1 LLRVSDAGHC
11 ASRIAAIGR
20 HPKPSTITDSCKR
33 RKQQIPARLQSGTEF
48 GLLGDIIDWITDRAR
63 RPTRVLALGQ
73 ETDFCGSQLLIHK
86 LPTTITAATITAA
99 TITDATITAA
109 TITAATITA
118 VTITDAT
125 ITAVTITAVTI
136 TDVTITDAT
145 ITVAIATA
153 IDTARR
159 RRRRRNI
166 DLAAGRRSDL
176 AAAATVIATAA
187 PVIAA
192 TGAHR
197 AKERGTEQRRSKE
210 EAKCFGLGRNGGGS
224 ECESCSGHDG
234 YPA

>member
-1 LLRVSDAGHC
+1 MQAQETANPRPTAAG
-11 ASRIAAIGR
+11 R
-20 HPKPSTITDSCKR
+20 
-33 RKQQIPARLQSGTEF
+33 GTEF
-48 GLLGDIIDWITDRAR
+48 GLVGDIIDWITDRAR
-63 RPTRVLALGQ
+63 RPTHVLALGQ
-73 ETDFCGSQLLIHK
+73 ETDFYGSQLLIHK
-86 LPTTITAATITAA
+86 LPTTITAATITDA
-99 TITDATITAA
+99 TITD
-109 TITAATITA
+109 ATITA

-125 ITAVTITAVTI
+125 ITAAIA
-136 TDVTITDAT
+136 AA

-224 ECESCSGHDG
+224 ECESRRGHDD

>member
-1 LLRVSDAGHC
+1 MFEIPGRADMLCPTSLQQPVRANNGLMQ
-11 ASRIAAIGR
+11 AQETANPRPAAVGR
-20 HPKPSTITDSCKR
+20 
-33 RKQQIPARLQSGTEF
+33 GTEF

-63 RPTRVLALGQ
+63 RPTRVLALSQ
-73 ETDFCGSQLLIHK
+73 ETDFYGSQLLIHK

-99 TITDATITAA
+99 TITAA
-109 TITAATITA
+109 TITVA
-118 VTITDAT
+118 TITDAT
-125 ITAVTITAVTI
+125 IT
-136 TDVTITDAT
+136 DA
-145 ITVAIATA
+145 IAAAIATA

-210 EAKCFGLGRNGGGS
+210 EVKCFGLGRNGGGS
-224 ECESCSGHDG
+224 ECESRRGHDG

>member
-1 LLRVSDAGHC
+1 MCQKSDISLSG
-11 ASRIAAIGR
+11 
-20 HPKPSTITDSCKR
+20 HPKDLSYHAKPRGFYLQPGGAQNLACWAIPSIGSR
-33 RKQQIPARLQSGTEF
+33 S
-48 GLLGDIIDWITDRAR
+48 R

-73 ETDFCGSQLLIHK
+73 ETDFYGSQLLIHK

-99 TITDATITAA
+99 TITAA
-109 TITAATITA
+109 TITAATIA
-118 VTITDAT
+118 AATITDAT
-125 ITAVTITAVTI
+125 ITAAIAATITAAIVAAI
-136 TDVTITDAT
+136 AA
-145 ITVAIATA
+145 AIATA

-176 AAAATVIATAA
+176 AAAATVIATAV

-224 ECESCSGHDG
+224 ECESRRGHDG

>member
-1 LLRVSDAGHC
+1 MQAQETANPRP
-11 ASRIAAIGR
+11 AAVGR
-20 HPKPSTITDSCKR
+20 
-33 RKQQIPARLQSGTEF
+33 GTEF

-73 ETDFCGSQLLIHK
+73 ETDFYGSQLLIHK

-99 TITDATITAA
+99 TITAA

-118 VTITDAT
+118 VTITAAT
-125 ITAVTITAVTI
+125 ITAAIAAAITA
-136 TDVTITDAT
+136 
-145 ITVAIATA
+145 AIATA

-224 ECESCSGHDG
+224 ECESRRGHDG

>member
-1 LLRVSDAGHC
+1 
-11 ASRIAAIGR
+11 
-20 HPKPSTITDSCKR
+20 
-33 RKQQIPARLQSGTEF
+33 
-48 GLLGDIIDWITDRAR
+48 
-63 RPTRVLALGQ
+63 VLALGQ
-73 ETDFCGSQLLIHK
+73 ETDFYGSQLLIHK

-99 TITDATITAA
+99 TITAATIAAATIGAATITDATITAA
-109 TITAATITA
+109 TITATITA
-118 VTITDAT
+118 
-125 ITAVTITAVTI
+125 
-136 TDVTITDAT
+136 
-145 ITVAIATA
+145 AIATA
-153 IDTARR
+153 IDTA

-224 ECESCSGHDG
+224 ECESRRGHDG

>member
-1 LLRVSDAGHC
+1 
-11 ASRIAAIGR
+11 
-20 HPKPSTITDSCKR
+20 
-33 RKQQIPARLQSGTEF
+33 
-48 GLLGDIIDWITDRAR
+48 
-63 RPTRVLALGQ
+63 VLALGQ
-73 ETDFCGSQLLIHK
+73 ETDFYGSQLLIHK

-99 TITDATITAA
+99 TITAA

-118 VTITDAT
+118 VTITA
-125 ITAVTITAVTI
+125 A
-136 TDVTITDAT
+136 
-145 ITVAIATA
+145 ITVAIAIAIATA

-176 AAAATVIATAA
+176 AAAAT
-187 PVIAA
+187 VIAA

-224 ECESCSGHDG
+224 ECESCSGHNG

>member
-1 LLRVSDAGHC
+1 
-11 ASRIAAIGR
+11 
-20 HPKPSTITDSCKR
+20 
-33 RKQQIPARLQSGTEF
+33 
-48 GLLGDIIDWITDRAR
+48 
-63 RPTRVLALGQ
+63 
-73 ETDFCGSQLLIHK
+73 LIHK
-86 LPTTITAATITAA
+86 LVTGA
-99 TITDATITAA
+99 
-109 TITAATITA
+109 ITA
-118 VTITDAT
+118 VTAAVTAAIAAAVTAAIAAAVTAAIAAAVTAAIAATVTAAIAAT
-125 ITAVTITAVTI
+125 IDTARQRRRRS
-136 TDVTITDAT
+136 
-145 ITVAIATA
+145 

-159 RRRRRNI
+159 RRRRSI
-166 DLAAGRRSDL
+166 DL

>member
-1 LLRVSDAGHC
+1 
-11 ASRIAAIGR
+11 
-20 HPKPSTITDSCKR
+20 
-33 RKQQIPARLQSGTEF
+33 
-48 GLLGDIIDWITDRAR
+48 
-63 RPTRVLALGQ
+63 
-73 ETDFCGSQLLIHK
+73 LIHK
-86 LPTTITAATITAA
+86 LVTGAITATK
-99 TITDATITAA
+99 
-109 TITAATITA
+109 TA
-118 VTITDAT
+118 VTAAIAAT
-125 ITAVTITAVTI
+125 VTAAIIA
-136 TDVTITDAT
+136 
-145 ITVAIATA
+145 TVAAA

-159 RRRRRNI
+159 RRRRSI
-166 DLAAGRRSDL
+166 DTARRRRRRSIDL

>member
-1 LLRVSDAGHC
+1 MQAQETANPRP
-11 ASRIAAIGR
+11 AAVGR
-20 HPKPSTITDSCKR
+20 
-33 RKQQIPARLQSGTEF
+33 GTEF

-73 ETDFCGSQLLIHK
+73 ETDFYGSQLLIHK

-99 TITDATITAA
+99 TITDATITVAIAA
-109 TITAATITA
+109 AITAAIAAAITA
-118 VTITDAT
+118 
-125 ITAVTITAVTI
+125 
-136 TDVTITDAT
+136 
-145 ITVAIATA
+145 AIATAIATAITAA

-176 AAAATVIATAA
+176 AAAA

>member
-1 LLRVSDAGHC
+1 MQAQETANPRP
-11 ASRIAAIGR
+11 AAVGR
-20 HPKPSTITDSCKR
+20 
-33 RKQQIPARLQSGTEF
+33 GTEF

-73 ETDFCGSQLLIHK
+73 ETDFYGSQLLIHK

-99 TITDATITAA
+99 TITAATITAA

-118 VTITDAT
+118 A
-125 ITAVTITAVTI
+125 
-136 TDVTITDAT
+136 TITDAT
-145 ITVAIATA
+145 ITVAITAAIATAIATA

-224 ECESCSGHDG
+224 ECESRRGHDG

>member
-1 LLRVSDAGHC
+1 
-11 ASRIAAIGR
+11 
-20 HPKPSTITDSCKR
+20 
-33 RKQQIPARLQSGTEF
+33 
-48 GLLGDIIDWITDRAR
+48 
-63 RPTRVLALGQ
+63 
-73 ETDFCGSQLLIHK
+73 LIHK
-86 LPTTITAATITAA
+86 LVTGAIT
-99 TITDATITAA
+99 
-109 TITAATITA
+109 ATITA
-118 VTITDAT
+118 VTAAIAA
-125 ITAVTITAVTI
+125 AVTATVTA
-136 TDVTITDAT
+136 
-145 ITVAIATA
+145 AIAAT

-159 RRRRRNI
+159 RRRRSI
-166 DLAAGRRSDL
+166 DTARRRRRRSIDTARRRRRRSIDL

>member
-1 LLRVSDAGHC
+1 MQAQETANPRP
-11 ASRIAAIGR
+11 AAVGR
-20 HPKPSTITDSCKR
+20 
-33 RKQQIPARLQSGTEF
+33 GTEF

-73 ETDFCGSQLLIHK
+73 ETDFYGSQLLIHK
-86 LPTTITAATITAA
+86 LPTTITA
-99 TITDATITAA
+99 ATITAA

-125 ITAVTITAVTI
+125 ITAATITAAIAAAI
-136 TDVTITDAT
+136 TA
-145 ITVAIATA
+145 AIATA

-224 ECESCSGHDG
+224 ECESRRGHDG

>member
-1 LLRVSDAGHC
+1 MQAQETANPRPTAAG
-11 ASRIAAIGR
+11 R
-20 HPKPSTITDSCKR
+20 
-33 RKQQIPARLQSGTEF
+33 GTEF
-48 GLLGDIIDWITDRAR
+48 GLVGDIIDWITDRAR
-63 RPTRVLALGQ
+63 RPTHVLALGQ
-73 ETDFCGSQLLIHK
+73 ETDFYGSQLLIHK
-86 LPTTITAATITAA
+86 LPTTITAATITDA
-99 TITDATITAA
+99 TITD
-109 TITAATITA
+109 ATITA

-125 ITAVTITAVTI
+125 ITAAIA
-136 TDVTITDAT
+136 AA
-145 ITVAIATA
+145 ITVAIATAIATA

-210 EAKCFGLGRNGGGS
+210 
-224 ECESCSGHDG
+224 
-234 YPA
+234 

>member
-1 LLRVSDAGHC
+1 MQAQETANPRP
-11 ASRIAAIGR
+11 AAVGR
-20 HPKPSTITDSCKR
+20 
-33 RKQQIPARLQSGTEF
+33 GTEF

-73 ETDFCGSQLLIHK
+73 ETDFYGSQLLIHK

-99 TITDATITAA
+99 TITAA
-109 TITAATITA
+109 
-118 VTITDAT
+118 
-125 ITAVTITAVTI
+125 
-136 TDVTITDAT
+136 TITDAT
-145 ITVAIATA
+145 ITVAIAAAITAAIAAAITAAIATAIATAITAA

-166 DLAAGRRSDL
+166 DLAA
-176 AAAATVIATAA
+176 AA

-224 ECESCSGHDG
+224 ECESRRGHDG